1 MNSPVIN
8 SCIEVATKAH
18 IEAITEIYRLA
29 QIKPEVFIDIADLR
43 PGQSAP
49 LRSILKLGG
58 FINPPDRRDM
68 EMTLEHGLVLVC
80 IQNGEVAGYNRIIT
94 GASEVYGEFCR
105 ELLTDQ
111 APAEFEH
118 HHFTDWS
125 GNMQTKPGKFL
136 QRVHWVDRD
145 QALLALNAAVAGLLK
160 KPSGKLAWAVD
171 AAVHPAYRRRGV
183 SKALIKRLNSSL
195 KPEFQFRVFR
205 IFEILEINGTDI
217 KFSNVRSEKTFID
230 PTSRQFACTEET
242 LVLNDSLTLR
252 VRWNFWLRH
261 L

>member
-1 MNSPVIN
+1 MNNPDIN
-8 SCIEVATKAH
+8 SCIEVATEEH
-18 IEAITEIYRLA
+18 IEAITEIYRFA
-29 QIKPEVFIDIADLR
+29 QIKPDVFIDIADLR
-43 PGQSAP
+43 SGQSAP
-49 LRSILKLGG
+49 LRSILKSGG

-68 EMTLEHGLVLVC
+68 GITLEHGLILLC

-94 GASEVYGEFCR
+94 GASEVYQEFCS

-111 APAEFEH
+111 TPAEFEH

-125 GNMQTKPGKFL
+125 GSIQRKPGKVL
-136 QRVHWVDRD
+136 KRVHWVDRER
-145 QALLALNAAVAGLLK
+145 ARMALNAAAAGLQK
-160 KPSGKLAWAVD
+160 KRSGKLAWAVD
-171 AAVHPAYRRRGV
+171 AAVHPAYRRQGV
-183 SKALIKRLNSSL
+183 SKALIKHLNSSL

-205 IFEILEINGTDI
+205 IFEILEINGTI
-217 KFSNVRSEKTFID
+217 INFSNVRSEKTFID
-230 PTSRQFACTEET
+230 PTSRQFAFTEEE